1 MSDDGILHVVEHIEA
16 ELQRLG
22 RLVATLRRRIEAS
35 HENEPDAA
43 PASPASA
50 APMPVSRVVST
61 GPIARGLGSRPG
73 SQSQRRF
80 PVAIEENDLHDEAA
94 VRTATGSS
102 YGFAR
107 EPTSASWKKRTL
119 ESEPAHV
126 VHGDDQPLDR
136 KTR

>member
-35 HENEPDAA
+35 HDSDHDAA
-43 PASPASA
+43 APTPA
-50 APMPVSRVVST
+50 PVSKVVST
-61 GPIARGLGSRPG
+61 GPMPRMVTRPG
-73 SQSQRRF
+73 SQSQRHF
-80 PVAIEENDLHDEAA
+80 PAVVEENDVHDEAT
-94 VRTATGSS
+94 VRTSTGSS
-102 YGFAR
+102 YGFVR

-119 ESEPAHV
+119 ESEPVRIAS
-126 VHGDDQPLDR
+126 GDDQPLDR